1 MVFTYFTFAGHNFAS
16 GADLPS
22 LVHAIEQHVGRI
34 ATFFWLFRRA
44 EDVWSKDF
52 LSIVS
57 QILTLDPTQRPSAQM
72 IFDLAGCRPSQPN
85 SAIRAYFGS
94 VKLSLLMFNIYIL
107 HFHPFPGAFF

>member
-1 MVFTYFTFAGHNFAS
+1 MSEG
-16 GADLPS
+16 S
-22 LVHAIEQHVGRI
+22 LH
-34 ATFFWLFRRA
+34 FFWLFRRA
-44 EDVWSKDF
+44 EDVLSKDF

-57 QILTLDPTQRPSAQM
+57 QMLTLDPTQRPSAQM